1 MGLAYT
7 GWHANMRSTCAW
19 HAKEGA
25 WHDKGGAH
33 GKGWGLG
40 WGWVACIPLGV
51 ASQNLDQRVGHSL
64 EVLPVERDDLDL
76 SRGLNGRGPFGIVE

>member
-1 MGLAYT
+1 M
-7 GWHANMRSTCAW
+7 
-19 HAKEGA
+19 
-25 WHDKGGAH
+25 
-33 GKGWGLG
+33 
-40 WGWVACIPLGV
+40 ACIPLGV

>member
-1 MGLAYT
+1 MWVLHIYGVA
-7 GWHANMRSTCAW
+7 CK
-19 HAKEGA
+19 HAKYMRVA
-25 WHDKGGAH
+25 CQGGAPH
-33 GKGWGLG
+33 GTRVGVGRG
-40 WGWVACIPLGV
+40 RVACIPLGV